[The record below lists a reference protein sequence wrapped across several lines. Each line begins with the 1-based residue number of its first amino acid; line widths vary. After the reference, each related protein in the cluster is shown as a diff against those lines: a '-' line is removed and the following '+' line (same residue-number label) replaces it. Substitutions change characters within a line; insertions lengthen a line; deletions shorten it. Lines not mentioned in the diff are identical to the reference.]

1 MWSYDMC
8 CVIVY
13 GRVTACSDIAGCQCI
28 TVSWFMICGAGNG
41 SELGNLASR
50 QSLARLSSLVTAPPH
65 SPVLTPHSPVLT
77 LTLLSSPSLPP
88 LYPVCAQLP
97 GWGEKLHWAVAG
109 RQAAPAG
116 GRVPAPPLTHTT
128 WYNTVQRYSQYP
140 EKETSINFSL
150 LKKITSTHNKLL
162 TYCYKWVL
170 KRRLKFVRKDLHCI
184 DKQLWTWKIF
194 AYQPKYCE
202 YGWASMSKLKN
213 PTLHMS
219 CWCWLLSP
227 PPESEARGMCWYGAE
242 HTLMFRIYS
251 SSSIGYIQ

>member
-1 MWSYDMC
+1 MWSYNMC

-13 GRVTACSDIAGCQCI
+13 GRVTACSDIAGRVSVYHCI
-28 TVSWFMICGAGNG
+28 TVSWFMICGAAGNG

-50 QSLARLSSLVTAPPH
+50 QSLARLSSLVTVTVP
-65 SPVLTPHSPVLT
+65 

-88 LYPVCAQLP
+88 VHPACAQLP
-97 GWGEKLHWAVAG
+97 GWGEKLHWAAVAG
-109 RQAAPAG
+109 SQAAPAG
-116 GRVPAPPLTHTT
+116 GRVPAPPLTHTS
-128 WYNTVQRYSQYP
+128 WYNTVHRYSQYP
-140 EKETSINFSL
+140 EKAPSINFSL

-227 PPESEARGMCWYGAE
+227 PPESEVRGMCWYGAYT
-242 HTLMFRIYS
+242 HV
-251 SSSIGYIQ
+251 